1 VEELLA
7 ERGVFLTY
15 ETVRQWC
22 RKFGQGYAN
31 ALRRRRPRTGDT
43 WHLDAVFS
51 SINGRQHY
59 RWRAVDQDGNILDL
73 LVQGRRDT
81 AAARKC
87 FRRLGSVDESW

>member
-22 RKFGQGYAN
+22 RRFGQGYAN
-31 ALRRRRPRTGDT
+31 APRRRRPRTGDT
-43 WHLDAVFS
+43 WPLDAVFS
-51 SINGRQHY
+51 SSNGRQHS
-59 RWRAVDQDGNILDL
+59 RWRAVDQDGNSRDS

-87 FRRLGSVDESW
+87 FRRLRKDRQ

>member
-1 VEELLA
+1 VEELPA

-22 RKFGQGYAN
+22 RKCGQGDAN
-31 ALRRRRPRTGDT
+31 APPRRRPRTGDT

-51 SINGRQHY
+51 SINGRQHS
-59 RWRAVDQDGNILDL
+59 RWRAVDQDGNSRDS

-87 FRRLGSVDESW
+87 CRRLLKERH